1 MHESKERAPKLVKFA
16 IMSAGMLFIGTF
28 QGMVQV
34 IGPVREWLVSIGTP
48 NTNPGHL
55 IDPLA
60 HVHINLIGGVVLFMI
75 GTIYYT
81 LPRMSGLRIY
91 SMKLVDHSFW
101 WISIGVL
108 GFYSSLLF
116 FGITE
121 GMLMLEGKDY
131 SHVHAYYTP
140 VIVTFATTMTT
151 GYGCFFANIALTILK
166 GKKVEES

>member
-1 MHESKERAPKLVKFA
+1 MQKEERAPKLVKFMVTA
-16 IMSAGMLFIGTF
+16 AGMLFIGTF

-48 NTNPGHL
+48 NSNPGHL

-75 GTIYYT
+75 GTIYYL
-81 LPRMSGLRIY
+81 LPRMGGRNVY
-91 SMKLVDHSFW
+91 SIKLVDLSYW
-101 WISIGVL
+101 GIAIGVF

-121 GMLMLEGKDY
+121 GMLMLEGKSYDHI
-131 SHVHAYYTP
+131 HVYYTP
-140 VIVTFATTMTT
+140 IIVTFATIMTT
-151 GYGCFFANIALTILK
+151 GYGCFFANITLTMIKKHAK
-166 GKKVEES
+166 G